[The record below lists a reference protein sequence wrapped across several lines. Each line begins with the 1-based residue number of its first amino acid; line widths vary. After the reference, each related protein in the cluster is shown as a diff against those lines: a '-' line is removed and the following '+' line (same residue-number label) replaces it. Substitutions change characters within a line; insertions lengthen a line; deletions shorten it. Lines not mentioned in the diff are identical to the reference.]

1 MPSETLEEYLET
13 IYKLS
18 ARQTVRPTPIAEA
31 LGVSGPT
38 VTATLKRLESRGLI
52 TRPGGDVVLT
62 DEGKALAVDIIRRH
76 RVAERFLV
84 DALGL
89 RWEEAHE
96 DACRLEHAL
105 SPRVM
110 EALEVFLDN
119 PEMCPHGHPIPSA
132 AGDIVPV
139 KGVPL
144 CDVESGRTSR
154 VVQVAEDDEPMLA
167 YLGSLGMY
175 PGARVRVCE
184 IAPFNGPLLIDVNG
198 TRHALARD
206 IAERIL
212 VDPGDHG
219 GE

>member
-13 IYKLS
+13 IYKLAERGS
-18 ARQTVRPTPIAEA
+18 VRPTPIAEA

-52 TRPGGDVVLT
+52 VRERGDVVLT
-62 DEGKALAVDIIRRH
+62 EDGRRLAIDIIRRH

-84 DALGL
+84 DVLGL
-89 RWEEAHE
+89 SWDEAHE

-105 SPRVM
+105 SQRVM
-110 EALEVFLDN
+110 VALEEFLDN
-119 PEMCPHGHPIPSA
+119 PAVCPHGHPIPSA
-132 AGDIVPV
+132 DGDIVAV
-139 KGVPL
+139 EGVAL
-144 CDVESGRTSR
+144 CDLGDDSSSR
-154 VVQVAEDDEPMLA
+154 ILQVAEDDEEMLT

-175 PGARVRVCE
+175 PGTEVRVCE
-184 IAPFNGPLLIDVNG
+184 VAPFSGPLLIEVDG
-198 TRHALARD
+198 SKYALGRD

-212 VDPGDHG
+212 VAAPPE